1 MKRVLFVLG
10 QLSDTDIEWMIDNGT
25 KQQYLAGEHL
35 VKQGEVIDHIYIV
48 LSGEFKIYNEERA
61 ALDIAKIG
69 SGELVGEMSFLDE
82 RPPSVSVQATRDSNV
97 YAISLDV
104 VKRRMEV
111 DTRFAASFY
120 YSIALFLSN
129 RLRSTTSKLGYGIP
143 EDEVDE
149 LNMNVLNEVG
159 KAGARFSRILNKF
172 SEIN

>member
-10 QLSDTDIEWMIDNGT
+10 QLSDTDIEWMIDNGN

-35 VKQGEVIDHIYIV
+35 VKQGERIDHIYIV
-48 LSGEFKIYNEERA
+48 LSGEFSIYNEQKSSLE
-61 ALDIAKIG
+61 IARIG
-69 SGELVGEMSFLDE
+69 SGEIVGEMSFLDD
-82 RPPSVSVQATRDSNV
+82 RPPSVSVKALRDATVFAIPLNV
-97 YAISLDV
+97 V
-104 VKRRMEV
+104 MRRMEV

-129 RLRSTTSKLGYGIP
+129 RLRTTTSKLGYGIP
-143 EDEVDE
+143 EDDIDE